1 MSCSCARGIFEA
13 AHARCI
19 SDHGTTQREQKITQ
33 QTYRWLS
40 RPDVVPTKTKIR
52 TTMPTKITLKF
63 SGLSVE
69 VAAEDGELSALIRSR
84 RLNGNERDQQPVAL
98 PDER

>member
-1 MSCSCARGIFEA
+1 
-13 AHARCI
+13 
-19 SDHGTTQREQKITQ
+19 
-33 QTYRWLS
+33 
-40 RPDVVPTKTKIR
+40 
-52 TTMPTKITLKF
+52 MPTKITLKF